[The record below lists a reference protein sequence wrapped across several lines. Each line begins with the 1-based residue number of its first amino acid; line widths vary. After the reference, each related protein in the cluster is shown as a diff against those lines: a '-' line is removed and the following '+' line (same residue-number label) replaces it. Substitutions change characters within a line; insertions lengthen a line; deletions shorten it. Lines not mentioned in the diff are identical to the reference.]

1 MLKKL
6 KGIFIVE
13 EEGTTKETS
22 SNTKQP
28 EKKTT
33 PSSTPISKNT
43 TTSSTPTSVG
53 AGKVSSKFNDVLLG
67 AMAKNNI
74 DGFDYLEFKQS
85 LQSLAKMPMDEKT
98 RYQSAYAMAKTMGAT
113 PDYLIKT
120 AKHYINILSQE
131 EKKFQQALVHQK
143 SKQIGNK
150 EQQIKQMD
158 LLIKEKTE
166 QIKRLTKEIEQH
178 KNLKHKLSSEI
189 SNSAVKVETTKNN
202 FIASYKNLI
211 GQIQKDMQNI
221 QTYLK

>member
-13 EEGTTKETS
+13 EDDAKKEKA

-28 EKKTT
+28 EKKTKPT
-33 PSSTPISKNT
+33 TSPISKNT
-43 TTSSTPTSVG
+43 SSSPTPVSAGT
-53 AGKVSSKFNDVLLG
+53 GKVTAKFNDVLLG

-74 DGFDYLEFKQS
+74 DGFDYLEFKES

-113 PDYLIKT
+113 PEYLIKT
-120 AKHYINILSQE
+120 AKHYINILGKE
-131 EKKFQQALVHQK
+131 EQKFHQALANQK
-143 SKQIGNK
+143 TKQIGNK

-158 LLIKEKTE
+158 LLIKEKME
-166 QIKRLTKEIEQH
+166 QINRLTQEIEQH
-178 KNLKHKLSSEI
+178 KKLKHKLATEI
-189 SNSAVKVETTKNN
+189 SNSSVKVETTKNN

-211 GQIQKDMQNI
+211 AQIQKDMQNI